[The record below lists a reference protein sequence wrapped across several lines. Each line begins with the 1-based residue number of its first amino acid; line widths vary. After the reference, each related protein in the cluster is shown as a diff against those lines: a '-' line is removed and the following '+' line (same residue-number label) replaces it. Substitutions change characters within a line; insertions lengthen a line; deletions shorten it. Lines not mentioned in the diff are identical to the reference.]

1 MKKLIAAA
9 GLGAAVALGS
19 LVGAGTASAYG
30 DETYFLVIGYSM
42 PVASADPGQACTSTW
57 RTPCD

>member
-19 LVGAGTASAYG
+19 LMGAGTASADASY
-30 DETYFLVIGYSM
+30 DNYLFLQGLSNNGV
-42 PVASADPGQACTSTW
+42 
-57 RTPCD
+57 